1 MKRKF
6 IYLLL
11 IIIFIIGCTS
21 KNNSI
26 EYKPI
31 GFFSSKYTLKT
42 GAPRQGILKPE
53 TKGVIILDTIFIK
66 SLSGLDEF
74 EYIWVI
80 THFHEAKGWESIV
93 TPPKSDHEYGLLATR
108 SPRRPNPIGLSLIK
122 IDTIIKNKIYVS
134 GIDLFNNTPILDIK
148 PFLPSIDY
156 VVSEKNMIAEIYL
169 GHHDEDF
176 ITDSLVKE
184 FVLGEKDND
193 KTNRESDKKINNDTT
208 TKKILHITDSTKNED
223 GRHK

>member
-1 MKRKF
+1 MKKKY

-11 IIIFIIGCTS
+11 IIIFFSSCIN
-21 KNNSI
+21 KENSI

-31 GFFSSKYTLKT
+31 GFFSSEYMLET

-53 TKGVIILDTIFIK
+53 TKGVITLDTIYTK
-66 SLSGLDEF
+66 SLSSLDEF

-80 THFHEAKGWESIV
+80 THLHEAKDWESII
-93 TPPKSDHEYGLLATR
+93 TPPESDHRYGLFATR

-134 GIDLFNNTPILDIK
+134 GIDIFDNTPILDVK

-156 VVSEKNMIAEIYL
+156 VLSEKNMIAEIYL
-169 GHHDEDF
+169 GHHDKDF

-184 FVLGEKDND
+184 FVLGEKYND
-193 KTNRESDKKINNDTT
+193 KINRELDK
-208 TKKILHITDSTKNED
+208 
-223 GRHK
+223 

>member
-1 MKRKF
+1 MKRKL

-11 IIIFIIGCTS
+11 IIIIMSYTN

-31 GFFSSKYTLKT
+31 GFFASKYSLKT
-42 GAPRQGILKPE
+42 GAPRQGILKSE

-66 SLSGLDEF
+66 GLSWLDKF

-80 THFHEAKGWESIV
+80 SHFHEVKGWESIV
-93 TPPKSDHEYGLLATR
+93 NPPESAHEFGVFATR

-134 GIDLFNNTPILDIK
+134 GVDLFDKTPIIDIK
-148 PFLPSIDY
+148 PFLPSVDY
-156 VVSEKNMIAEIYL
+156 IISEKNMMAEKYL

-184 FVLGEKDND
+184 FILGEK
-193 KTNRESDKKINNDTT
+193 NNDENNETQ
-208 TKKILHITDSTKNED
+208 KNIE
-223 GRHK
+223 

>member
-1 MKRKF
+1 MKQKY

-11 IIIFIIGCTS
+11 IIIFIISCNN
-21 KNNSI
+21 KNSSV

-53 TKGVIILDTIFIK
+53 TKGVIILDTVYTK
-66 SLSGLDEF
+66 SLSWLDEF

-93 TPPKSDHEYGLLATR
+93 TPPESDHKFGLFATR

-122 IDTIIKNKIYVS
+122 MDTIIKNKIYVS
-134 GIDLFNNTPILDIK
+134 GIDIFNNTIN
-148 PFLPSIDY
+148 PS
-156 VVSEKNMIAEIYL
+156 E
-169 GHHDEDF
+169 
-176 ITDSLVKE
+176 T
-184 FVLGEKDND
+184 
-193 KTNRESDKKINNDTT
+193 
-208 TKKILHITDSTKNED
+208 
-223 GRHK
+223 

>member
-1 MKRKF
+1 MKRKY

-11 IIIFIIGCTS
+11 VIIFIIGCTN
-21 KNNSI
+21 KNDFI

-66 SLSGLDEF
+66 SLSSLDEF

-93 TPPKSDHEYGLLATR
+93 TPPKSDHEYGLFATR

-134 GIDLFNNTPILDIK
+134 GIDLFDNTPVLDIK

-156 VVSEKNMIAEIYL
+156 VVSVKNMIAEIYL

-184 FVLGEKDND
+184 FVLGEKDNG
-193 KTNRESDKKINNDTT
+193 KINRKLDKKINNDTT
-208 TKKILHITDSTKNED
+208 TKNIVHLADSTKNED
-223 GRHK
+223 GSNK

>member
-1 MKRKF
+1 MKQKY

-11 IIIFIIGCTS
+11 IIIFIISCNN
-21 KNNSI
+21 KNSSV

-53 TKGVIILDTIFIK
+53 TKGVIILDTIYTK
-66 SLSGLDEF
+66 SLSWLDEF

-80 THFHEAKGWESIV
+80 THFHEAKSWESIV
-93 TPPKSDHEYGLLATR
+93 TPPESDHKFGLFATR

-169 GHHDEDF
+169 GHHDKDF

-193 KTNRESDKKINNDTT
+193 EIDDK
-208 TKKILHITDSTKNED
+208 
-223 GRHK
+223 